1 MALPLTVDL
10 NSKVSSDE
18 TYTWILDKLIIVD
31 TYINDYDHD
40 SFDYNHLV
48 MKSAEIKR
56 VICYRKRDKENE
68 LKYKKIVD
76 EYKYIY
82 G

>member
-1 MALPLTVDL
+1 
-10 NSKVSSDE
+10 
-18 TYTWILDKLIIVD
+18 
-31 TYINDYDHD
+31 
-40 SFDYNHLV
+40 

-56 VICYRKRDKENE
+56 VICYRKGDKENE

-76 EYKYIY
+76 EFMYIY